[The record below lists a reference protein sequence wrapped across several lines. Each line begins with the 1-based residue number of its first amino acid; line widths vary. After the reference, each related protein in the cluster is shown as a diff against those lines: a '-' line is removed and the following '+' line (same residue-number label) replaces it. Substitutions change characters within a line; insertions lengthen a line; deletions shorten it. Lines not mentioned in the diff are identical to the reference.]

1 MLSFIIYTI
10 LFCGYKQGKKA
21 KEIVQEIQKVIYSSY
36 KFIEG
41 KRKQDAILTL
51 CATGFGAAKKIS
63 EMLLRSLPKSIDL
76 QIFPYD
82 YKSLKNYGKQDAI
95 FSEYNI
101 QLIVGTLDPQVEG
114 IPYMGMETIITN
126 GEMDYL
132 HQLIGKY
139 LTPQELRTFNENI
152 MKNFTLSNIVNQL
165 TILNPEKVMNIVEEI
180 VGDLEEKLNKKM
192 DIANKVG
199 LSIHISCL
207 IERLLLKQGIENVD
221 GIELF
226 RRENKE
232 AIEKV
237 REAFSVAN
245 YQYSVEITDPE
256 IKYILNYF

>member
-1 MLSFIIYTI
+1 
-10 LFCGYKQGKKA
+10 
-21 KEIVQEIQKVIYSSY
+21 
-36 KFIEG
+36 
-41 KRKQDAILTL
+41 
-51 CATGFGAAKKIS
+51 
-63 EMLLRSLPKSIDL
+63 
-76 QIFPYD
+76 
-82 YKSLKNYGKQDAI
+82 
-95 FSEYNI
+95 
-101 QLIVGTLDPQVEG
+101 
-114 IPYMGMETIITN
+114 
-126 GEMDYL
+126 
-132 HQLIGKY
+132 
-139 LTPQELRTFNENI
+139 
-152 MKNFTLSNIVNQL
+152 
-165 TILNPEKVMNIVEEI
+165 MNIVEEI
-180 VGDLEEKLNKKM
+180 VGDLEEKLNKKL